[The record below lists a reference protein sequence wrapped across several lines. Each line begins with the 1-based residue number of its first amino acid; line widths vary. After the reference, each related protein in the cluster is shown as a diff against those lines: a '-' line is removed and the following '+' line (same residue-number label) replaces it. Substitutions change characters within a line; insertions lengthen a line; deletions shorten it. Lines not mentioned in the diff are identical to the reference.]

1 MKAYRLLRLS
11 SFPRSF
17 SAYSKSERIVLHK
30 NFNIFL
36 SCLLEWISFHSQEFV
51 FQKTKKTL
59 RLPDTACERRRRRRW
74 WETVFRK
81 VCGNLICSATI
92 WWEAS
97 DRSEC
102 RNEKKQF
109 LFQAISRS
117 SPSKARHITS
127 TWSCRLKWMETIS
140 HFFKLIKSIGPLFAE
155 IYSIFTFT
163 GLGRSAHT
171 VIQRWFATGHNESL
185 IKTVIWCKT
194 F

>member
-1 MKAYRLLRLS
+1 MQIWKNIDFSVLS
-11 SFPRSF
+11 SFLCSF
-17 SAYSKSERIVLHK
+17 SAYSKNRIVLHK

-36 SCLLEWISFHSQEFV
+36 CCLLEWISFHSQEV
-51 FQKTKKTL
+51 GK
-59 RLPDTACERRRRRRW
+59 RRRLYDSGSDDDDDGKLLSGRY
-74 WETVFRK
+74 V
-81 VCGNLICSATI
+81 VI
-92 WWEAS
+92 WFARLRFDEKQVIVWNAEM
-97 DRSEC
+97 R
-102 RNEKKQF
+102 KKQF

-127 TWSCRLKWMETIS
+127 TGGWRLKWMETIS

-163 GLGRSAHT
+163 GLGRS